1 MKVEN
6 IKRQDNLVTFEV
18 EDTYS
23 VLDLAIDKK
32 YRELSKKVKIAGFRP
47 GKVPKGH
54 FINYYGFEHLSYE
67 ALIDLLNDA
76 YPQLV
81 DDHHFEVIDSPKE
94 IQILNL
100 KENEPF
106 RVSIS
111 VEVRPEIKIKNYKG
125 IRLEKNAVKVSKE
138 DVQQEIQSFLE
149 EQSTFIEDEK
159 ASIKDGDLVTVDMV
173 SVIDGE
179 PFEHWT
185 KNNEDIKVGNS
196 IIDKKFDDELIGHQL
211 GDQSTFSVLFPDEGT
226 YNKEIA
232 GKIVEFNVTIKRIKT
247 KTVPKLENELVSN
260 KTDLKTV
267 DEYKKSVEEKLR
279 SQQEIT
285 ANNKLKEDLANEIVD
300 LVKDVIPEV
309 MIKHEVEDMIRHME
323 NGLRQYNLQ
332 LNAYLSMTG
341 KTLDE
346 LRADYH
352 EEAIKSVKYT
362 LGLESIAKLEKL
374 VVSEA
379 ELQAEIE
386 EQLKF
391 ETDEEKKGIYR
402 TRMESMKE
410 TIKEPVLK
418 RKVVDWLLENAK
430 IKKK

>member
-18 EDTYS
+18 EDVYS
-23 VLDLAIDKK
+23 VLEVAIDKK

-54 FINYYGFEHLSYE
+54 FINYYGFEPLSYE

-81 DDHHFEVIDSPKE
+81 DDHHFEVIDSPKD
-94 IQILNL
+94 IQIINL

-111 VEVRPEIKIKNYKG
+111 VEVRPDIKIKNYKG
-125 IRLEKNAVKVSKE
+125 LRLEKNAVKVSKE

-149 EQSTFIEDEK
+149 EQSSFEEDEK
-159 ASIKDGDLVTVDMV
+159 AAIKDGDHVTVDMV
-173 SVIDGE
+173 ATIDGE

-185 KNNEDIKVGNS
+185 KNDEEIKVGNS
-196 IIDKKFDDELIGHQL
+196 VIDKQFDEALIGSRL
-211 GDQSTFSVLFPDEGT
+211 GDRSTFSVSFPDEGT

-232 GKIVEFNVTIKRIKT
+232 GKTVAFDVTVKKIRV
-247 KTVPKLENELVSN
+247 KTVPKLE
-260 KTDLKTV
+260 TDLVLSKTAFKSV

-279 SQQEIT
+279 TKQETT
-285 ANNKLKEDLANEIVD
+285 ANNKLKEDLANAIVD

-332 LNAYLSMTG
+332 LTAYLSMTG

-352 EEAIKSVKYT
+352 DEAIKSVKYN
-362 LGLESIAKLEKL
+362 LALDAIAKLEKM

-379 ELQAEIE
+379 EIQAEID

-391 ETDEEKKGIYR
+391 ETDEEKKAIYR
-402 TRMESMKE
+402 VRMESMKDS
-410 TIKEPVLK
+410 IKEPVLK